1 MKRTMQTSVAVEGGR
16 LASCFERRV
25 ALAAELQDLAVEQLL
40 AREMPEQQ
48 RLGDAGGLGE
58 LARRR
63 ARKPLARE
71 KRHRRR
77 DDRLAALVAIQP
89 GHRHGGRK

>member
-1 MKRTMQTSVAVEGGR
+1 MKRTMQTSVAVEGGSAGE
-16 LASCFERRV
+16 LFERRI

-48 RLGDAGGLGE
+48 RLGNAGRLGQ

-63 ARKPLARE
+63 AGKPLAGE

-77 DDRLAALVAIQP
+77 DDRLAALVAIQTD
-89 GHRHGGRK
+89 GSHTRRK

>member
-1 MKRTMQTSVAVEGGR
+1 MKRTMRGLQGGE
-16 LASCFERRV
+16 LFERRV
-25 ALAAELQDLAVEQLL
+25 ALAPEPQDFPVEQLL
-40 AREMPEQQ
+40 TREMPEQEG
-48 RLGDAGGLGE
+48 LGYAGGLGE

-63 ARKPLARE
+63 AGKPVARE

-89 GHRHGGRK
+89 G